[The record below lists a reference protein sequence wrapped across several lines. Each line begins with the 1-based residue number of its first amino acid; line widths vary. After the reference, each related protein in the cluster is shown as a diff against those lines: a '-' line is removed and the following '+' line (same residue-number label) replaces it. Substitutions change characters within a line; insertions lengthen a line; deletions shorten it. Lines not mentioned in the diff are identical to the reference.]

1 MRKEVSALGMVAVKR
16 KVKTEES
23 SLVLPAG
30 VSHSDRIQ
38 GNFFEAEVV
47 SIGIAIPDEYLTS
60 PDGKKKLEVG
70 DTAII
75 LEMPKGVAEELRM
88 ITFEGEKLLFIQA
101 HDIYLFEK
109 P

>member
-1 MRKEVSALGMVAVKR
+1 MRNRVNTLQMIAVKR
-16 KVKTEES
+16 KVREES
-23 SLVLPAG
+23 NIILPSG
-30 VSHSDRIQ
+30 VSHSERII

-47 SIGIAIPDEYLTS
+47 SIGIAVPKEFLES
-60 PDGKKKLEVG
+60 QDGKKKLEVG

-75 LEMPKGVAEELRM
+75 LEFPKGVAEELRM
-88 ITFEGEKLLFIQA
+88 ITFEGEKLLFVQP